1 MYCKTPDTSNKSS
14 LLNILRQFTCNV
26 SYALF
31 YCKQINNVKQ
41 RIGEC
46 GMCDAHFQSVVE

>member
-31 YCKQINNVKQ
+31 YCKQINKVKQ